1 MSCGRLN
8 ASWKISSS
16 AVDGQSFLYSSGVL
30 VSTTV
35 KRGVLRLQTM
45 RPKLPQDVDEDKG
58 DRRLMVY
65 ERKRKG

>member
-1 MSCGRLN
+1 M
-8 ASWKISSS
+8 I
-16 AVDGQSFLYSSGVL
+16 FLLIPYLLFPFLS
-30 VSTTV
+30 TV